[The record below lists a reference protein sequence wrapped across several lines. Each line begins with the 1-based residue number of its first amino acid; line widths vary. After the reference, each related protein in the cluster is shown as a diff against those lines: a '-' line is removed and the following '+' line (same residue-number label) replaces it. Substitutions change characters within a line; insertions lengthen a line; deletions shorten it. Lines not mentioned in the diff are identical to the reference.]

1 MGRMSALHNATALTS
16 GHSVAPASRNG
27 GSSNADVNGASIDL
41 RGAKRGVLFTLH
53 IGALTG
59 AGAVA
64 ARIQTGDNAGDATNA
79 NWTNVNYTAFSNA
92 QVTNKTNANSTFEMT
107 YVPGVHNTTAEHIR
121 AVLVPEAN
129 VSLAGISHIVY

>member
-1 MGRMSALHNATALTS
+1 MGRMSSLHDPTQTTS
-16 GHSVAPASRNG
+16 GISVPPASRNG

-41 RGAKRGVLFTLH
+41 RGKRGVLFTLS

-64 ARIQTGDNAGDATNA
+64 ARIQTGDNADDAANA

-92 QVTNKTNANSTFEMT
+92 QITNKTNANTTFEMA
-107 YVPGVHNTTAEHIR
+107 YVPGVHNTSAQHVR
-121 AVLVPEAN
+121 AVLKPEAN